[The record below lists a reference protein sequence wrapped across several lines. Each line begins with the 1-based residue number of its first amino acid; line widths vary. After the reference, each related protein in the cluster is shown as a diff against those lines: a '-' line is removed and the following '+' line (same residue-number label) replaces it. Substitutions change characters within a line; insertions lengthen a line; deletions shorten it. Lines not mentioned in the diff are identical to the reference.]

1 MEWEQVADLLKG
13 AGIAHLAT
21 ASADGR
27 PHVSAVMPAV
37 EDDVV
42 WIATNGSSGK
52 ARNLRENP
60 RVALMWQPKAEIYL
74 YGRAA
79 FVNDPQE
86 KQRLSSGGVFGFNL
100 AEFFPPDALAFV
112 RVDPE
117 SVVALMQEPE
127 GLVRHTWRRS

>member
-1 MEWEQVADLLKG
+1 MEWEQLAELLNG

-37 EDDVV
+37 EGDVV
-42 WIATNGSSGK
+42 WIATNASSGK
-52 ARNLRENP
+52 TRNLKENP

-74 YGRAA
+74 YGRAD

-86 KQRLSSGGVFGFNL
+86 KQRLSSGRVFGFNL
-100 AEFFPPDALAFV
+100 SDFFTPDALAFV

-117 SVVALMQEPE
+117 SAVVLMQGPE